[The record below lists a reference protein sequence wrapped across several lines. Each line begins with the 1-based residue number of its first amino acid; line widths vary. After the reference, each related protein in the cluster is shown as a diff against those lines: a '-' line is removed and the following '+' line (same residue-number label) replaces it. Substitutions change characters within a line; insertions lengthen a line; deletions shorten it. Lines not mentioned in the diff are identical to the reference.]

1 MKINGVELEDIDIF
15 DADTAEKY
23 EIAVKKVQEEA
34 VQSKSLEVTS
44 LSGAI
49 RKQCNAVFNC
59 FNTMFGDGT
68 DRKVFGSKV
77 NLMICLKAFEELIVH
92 VDEQQQEVEKLANK
106 YSPNRAQ
113 KRAKK

>member
-1 MKINGVELEDIDIF
+1 MKINNVELEDIDIF

-34 VQSKSLEVTS
+34 AASKLLES
-44 LSGAI
+44 IRLSEAI

-68 DRKVFGSKV
+68 DRKVFGNKV
-77 NLMICLKAFEELIVH
+77 NLMICLKAFEELIIH
-92 VDEQQQEVEKLANK
+92 VNEQKKELEKLTNK

-113 KRAKK
+113 KRAQK